1 MDLNLP
7 QRAMR
12 HRQVMHTSVSLL
24 QLSCHGCK
32 VPLSFSFLSCL
43 QTPAPTLFCSESK
56 ACSEFVVQ
64 GCDFIP
70 SCPGG
75 EWQQFYPR
83 TLLLSAAAVPVLGS
97 LCPSPS
103 VSTGVLSQ
111 QERCHHHP
119 CGSAV
124 MPRWQ
129 QGPTRCSQVHKH
141 FRVFNRHGSLPLV
154 VSFHSAV
161 SLASGEV
168 SVIHSL

>member
-1 MDLNLP
+1 MHELEFTPKGNEAQAGDAHLSLP
-7 QRAMR
+7 ATAQLPWV
-12 HRQVMHTSVSLL
+12 QSSSLIL
-24 QLSCHGCK
+24 I
-32 VPLSFSFLSCL
+32 PLL
-43 QTPAPTLFCSESK
+43 PAPTLFCSESK
-56 ACSEFVVQ
+56 TCSEFVVQ

-83 TLLLSAAAVPVLGS
+83 SLLLSAAAVPVLGS